1 VPPTNT
7 RKLMKTLFRILGV
20 GAAVALAAPQAALA
34 QQEPVLAVD
43 ITSISVSGDATFIA
57 PFQNESYGPINTFFT
72 IEALARGSFPVAG
85 FEYNFFVNGIP
96 LGSSVNTQPPGG
108 GPGRLSWSPPQPGA
122 YLLTVVASDG
132 THTVTSPPIRYFA
145 TGTAM
150 VGPTDN
156 TIVPYGSSVVVQATA
171 TPQPIGGSA
180 FVKRMEFYV
189 DGVRLDTATDT
200 TYPYSFIFTPTSTTP
215 TTHEIEARAF
225 DNNDNQ
231 VSLTG
236 TATAIRRIH
245 TVAPIGVAPDVR
257 IANPPNGSSVQAGTP
272 VNIIANAVSTG
283 GFIKNVEFYIN
294 GIRISST
301 QTFPFTATLTPQV
314 PGKYD
319 IVAIAFDDKSNA
331 VASTPITLTATGDF
345 PTVSIVDPAV
355 SGMTVIQGSTVPV
368 TVRASGAEG
377 GVASLKTVEFLVN
390 GQVNDSLPKAL
401 PATGTSA
408 PPPPVLA
415 PPFIFNWKSNV
426 GVGTHR
432 ISARVTG
439 VNNIAITSAEVT
451 VNVVANQ
458 PPVVGITS
466 PGPDTSGAVNVAT
479 TIVASAADSDGTIE
493 SVEFFANGTR
503 IGVATASPFQLVWVP
518 GVAGTYSLTA
528 KATDNGGKVMI
539 SDPVSMIVDL
549 PTVGGPAQANVTA
562 TVFRGDYGS
571 LAESGRFA
579 LAVNRNNRGT
589 FVGYAT
595 SPTGSSYFWND
606 IPMNPDGTFSVRN
619 AANEVVLSGQTSATG
634 VSGTFGDR
642 TFIGPITPST
652 GAFAPLL
659 VTGSVAG
666 VAGSQ
671 IIAIV
676 GGDSSVTLY
685 AASGASRVVGAA
697 MLSSTGAYT
706 ITAPTGGGFSG
717 MVANSASIV
726 SGSVSGNLAG
736 TFLLRPQ
743 ASRIT
748 NISTR
753 TLAGTGDRTLMAGFV
768 IAGTG
773 SKPLLARAVGPTLAN
788 FGVPSPLADP
798 SLDILSRLGLP
809 VATNN
814 DWANSVALSTLATQV
829 GAFALTPGSR
839 DAALQATLVPGT
851 YTAVVGGGTAEP
863 GAALIELYDADF
875 SSNVTSRITNLST
888 RGQIGVGETLIAG
901 FAVTGD
907 VRKKVLIRAVGPTL
921 AGFGLTGLLADPK
934 VDVIAGGALIA
945 NNNDW
950 TESASVSQVM
960 ATTPVV
966 GAFPLEPNSRDAA
979 LVLQL
984 APGSYTVQV
993 SGAGSST
1000 GTVLL
1005 EIYDADR

>member
-1 VPPTNT
+1 
-7 RKLMKTLFRILGV
+7 MKTLFKILGV
-20 GAAVALAAPQAALA
+20 GAAVALASPHAALA

-43 ITSISVSGDATFIA
+43 ITSIQVSGGTTFVA

-72 IEALARGSFPVAG
+72 IEALARGSFPAG
-85 FEYNFFVNGIP
+85 GFTYNFFVNGIP
-96 LGSSVNTQPPGG
+96 LGASVNTQPPGG

-122 YLLTVVASDG
+122 YLLTVTASDG

-171 TPQPIGGSA
+171 TPQPTGGSA
-180 FVKRMEFYV
+180 FVKRVEFFV
-189 DGVRLDTATDT
+189 DGVRIDNATDS
-200 TYPYSFIFTPTSTTP
+200 TYPYSFIYTPPSTTP
-215 TTHEIEARAF
+215 TTHVIEARAF
-225 DNNDNQ
+225 DNNDNL
-231 VSLTG
+231 VSPAG
-236 TATAIRRIH
+236 TTTAIRRIH
-245 TVAPIGVAPDVR
+245 TVPPIGVAPDVR

-272 VNIIANAVSTG
+272 VNIIANAVSPG

-294 GIRISST
+294 GIRLSST

-331 VASTPITLTATGDF
+331 VASTPITLNATGDF
-345 PTVSIVDPAV
+345 PTVSIVDPAM
-355 SGMTVIQGSTVPV
+355 SGMTVIQGSTVPI

-390 GQVNDSLPKAL
+390 GQLNDSLPKAA
-401 PATGTSA
+401 PATGTGT

-426 GVGTHR
+426 GIGTHR
-432 ISARVTG
+432 LSARVTG
-439 VNNIAITSAEVT
+439 VNNIAITSAEIT

-466 PGPDTSGAVNVAT
+466 PSPDSSSAAGLAT
-479 TIVASAADSDGTIE
+479 TIVASASDSDGTIE

-503 IGVATASPFQLVWVP
+503 IGVATASPFQLVWTP

-528 KATDNGGKVMI
+528 KATDNGGKVTI
-539 SDPVSMIVDL
+539 SDPISMIVDL

-562 TVFRGDYGS
+562 TVFRGDFGS
-571 LAESGRFA
+571 LTESGRFA

-589 FVGYAT
+589 FIAYAT
-595 SPTGSSYFWND
+595 TPAGAAYFWND
-606 IPMNPDGTFSVRN
+606 IPVNPDGTFAVRN
-619 AANEVVLSGQTSATG
+619 AANVVVLSGQTSATG

-659 VTGSVAG
+659 VNGSISG

-671 IIAIV
+671 MVAIV

-685 AASGASRVVGAA
+685 AASGTSRVVGGAV
-697 MLSSTGAYT
+697 LSSTGAYT
-706 ITAPTGGGFSG
+706 IAAPTGGTFSG

-726 SGSVSGNLAG
+726 SGTVTGNVAG
-736 TFLLRPQ
+736 NFLLRLQP
-743 ASRIT
+743 SRIT

-753 TLAGTGDRTLMAGFV
+753 TLAGIGDRTLMAGFV
-768 IAGTG
+768 IAGSG
-773 SKPLLARAVGPTLAN
+773 SKPMLARAVGPTLAN
-788 FGVPSPLADP
+788 FGVASPLADP
-798 SLDILSRLGLP
+798 SLEILSRLGLP
-809 VATNN
+809 VAANN
-814 DWANSVALSTLATQV
+814 DWANAAPLAALGNQV

-839 DAALQATLVPGT
+839 DAAVQTTLVPGT
-851 YTAVVGGGTAEP
+851 YTAVVGGGTATP

-875 SSNVTSRITNLST
+875 GTNVTSRITNLST

-921 AGFGLTGLLADPK
+921 AGFGLTGLLADPRI
-934 VDVIAGGALIA
+934 DVIAGGAVIA

-960 ATTPVV
+960 ATSPVV
-966 GAFPLEPNSRDAA
+966 GAFPLDPNSRDAA

-993 SGAGSST
+993 TGATGTT

-1005 EIYDADR
+1005 EVYDADR

>member
-1 VPPTNT
+1 
-7 RKLMKTLFRILGV
+7 MKTLFRILGF
-20 GAAVALAAPQAALA
+20 GAAVALAVPHSALA

-43 ITSISVSGDATFIA
+43 ITSINISGGATFA
-57 PFQNESYGPINTFFT
+57 TPFQNESYGPVGTFIT
-72 IEALARGSFPVAG
+72 IEALARGTFPAAG
-85 FEYNFFVNGIP
+85 FTYRFFVNGIP
-96 LGSSVNTQPPGG
+96 IGLSVNLQPAGG
-108 GPGRLSWSPPQPGA
+108 GVGLLSWTPTQPGA
-122 YLLTVVASDG
+122 YLLTVEANDG

-145 TGTAM
+145 VGTSM

-156 TIVPYGSSVVVQATA
+156 TLVPYGSSVVVQATA
-171 TPQPIGGSA
+171 TPQPAGGNA
-180 FVKRMEFYV
+180 FVKRVEFYV
-189 DGVRLDTATDT
+189 DGVRVDSATDT
-200 TYPYSFIFTPTSTTP
+200 TYPYSFIYTPPSTTP
-215 TTHEIEARAF
+215 TTHVIEARAF

-231 VSLTG
+231 VSPDG
-236 TATAIRRIH
+236 TAAAIRRIH
-245 TVAPIGVAPDVR
+245 TVPPIGVAPSVR
-257 IANPPNGSSVQAGTP
+257 IANPPNGSSVQAGSP
-272 VNIIANAVSTG
+272 VSVIADAVSLG

-294 GIRISST
+294 GVRLSST
-301 QTFPFTATLTPQV
+301 QTFPFTASFAPQV
-314 PGKYD
+314 PGKYE
-319 IVAIAFDDKSNA
+319 IVAIGFDDKSNA
-331 VASTPITLTATGDF
+331 VASSPITLTATGDF
-345 PTVSIVDPAV
+345 PTVSIVDPPM
-355 SGMTVIQGSTVPV
+355 SGMTVIQGSTVPI

-390 GQVNDSLPKAL
+390 GQVNDSLPKAPPPTAL
-401 PATGTSA
+401 APAT
-408 PPPPVLA
+408 PPVLT

-426 GVGTHR
+426 GIGTHR
-432 ISARVTG
+432 LSARVTG
-439 VNNIAITSAEVT
+439 VNGIAITSAEVT

-479 TIVASAADSDGTIE
+479 TIVVSSSDSDGTIE

-503 IGVATASPFQLVWVP
+503 IGVATGSPFQLVWTP
-518 GVAGTYSLTA
+518 TVAGTYSLTA
-528 KATDNGGKVMI
+528 KATDNGGKVTI
-539 SDPVSMIVDL
+539 SDPVSMIVDP
-549 PTVGGPAQANVTA
+549 PTIGGPAQANVTA
-562 TVFRGDYGS
+562 TVFRGDFGS
-571 LAESGRFA
+571 LSESGRFA

-589 FVGYAT
+589 FIGYAT
-595 SPTGSSYFWND
+595 TPAGRSYFWND
-606 IPMNPDGTFSVRN
+606 IPVNPDGTFSVRD
-619 AANEVVLSGQTSATG
+619 ANNQVVLSGQTSATG
-634 VSGTFGDR
+634 VSGSFGDR

-652 GAFAPLL
+652 GAFSPLL
-659 VTGSVAG
+659 VNGTVAG

-671 IIAIV
+671 MVAIV

-685 AASGASRVVGAA
+685 AASGASRVVGGAV
-697 MLSSTGAYT
+697 LSSTGAYT
-706 ITAPTGGGFSG
+706 IAAPTGGSFSG

-726 SGSVSGNLAG
+726 SGSVSGSVAG
-736 TFLLRPQ
+736 TFLLRLQ

-788 FGVPSPLADP
+788 FGVASPLADP
-798 SLDILSRLGLP
+798 SLEILSRLSLP
-809 VATNN
+809 VASNN
-814 DWANSVALSTLATQV
+814 DWANSAPLATLATQV

-839 DAALQATLVPGT
+839 DAAVQATLVPGT
-851 YTAVVGGGTAEP
+851 YTAVVGGGTTLP
-863 GAALIELYDADF
+863 GSALIEIYDADF
-875 SSNVTSRITNLST
+875 SPTVTSRITNLST

-921 AGFGLTGLLADPK
+921 AGFGLTGLLADPRI
-934 VDVIAGGALIA
+934 DVIAGGAVIA

-950 TESASVSQVM
+950 TESASVGQVM
-960 ATTPVV
+960 ATAPVV
-966 GAFPLEPNSRDAA
+966 GAFPLDPNSRDAA

>member
-1 VPPTNT
+1 
-7 RKLMKTLFRILGV
+7 MKTLFRILGF
-20 GAAVALAAPQAALA
+20 GAAVALAVPHAALA

-43 ITSISVSGDATFIA
+43 ITSIGVSGGATFVS
-57 PFQNESYGPINTFFT
+57 PFQNESFGPVNTFFT
-72 IEALARGSFPVAG
+72 IEALARGTFPASG
-85 FEYNFFVNGIP
+85 FTYNFFVNGLA
-96 LGSSVNTQPPGG
+96 LGSPPNALQPAGG

-122 YLLTVVASDG
+122 YVLTVVASDG
-132 THTVTSPPIRYFA
+132 AHTVTSPPVRYFA

-156 TIVPYGSSVVVQATA
+156 TLVPFGSSVVVQATA
-171 TPQPIGGSA
+171 TPEPSGSNA
-180 FVKRMEFYV
+180 FVKRVEFFV
-189 DGVRLDTATDT
+189 DGTRVESATDT
-200 TYPYSFIFTPTSTTP
+200 TYPYSFIYTPTSTTP
-215 TTHEIEARAF
+215 TTHVIEARAF

-231 VSLTG
+231 ISPSG
-236 TATAIRRIH
+236 TASAIRSIR
-245 TVAPIGVAPDVR
+245 TVAPIGFPPIVQ
-257 IANPPNGSSVQAGTP
+257 IANPPNGSSVQAGST
-272 VNIIANAVSTG
+272 VNVIANAVSVG
-283 GFIKNVEFYIN
+283 GFIKNVDFYIN
-294 GIRISST
+294 GVRLSST
-301 QTFPFTATLTPQV
+301 QTFPFAAAFAPQV
-314 PGKYD
+314 PGKYE
-319 IVAIAFDDKSNA
+319 IVAIGFDDKSNA
-331 VASTPITLTATGDF
+331 VASSPITLTATGDF
-345 PTVSIVDPAV
+345 PTVSIVDPPM
-355 SGMTVIQGSTVPV
+355 SGMTVIQGSTVPI

-390 GQVNDSLPKAL
+390 GQVNDSLPKAA
-401 PATGTSA
+401 PATGSTA
-408 PPPPVLA
+408 PTAPPVLA

-426 GVGTHR
+426 GIGTHR
-432 ISARVTG
+432 LSARVTG
-439 VNNIAITSAEVT
+439 VNGIAITSAEVT

-479 TIVASAADSDGTIE
+479 TIVVSASDSDGTIE

-503 IGVATASPFQLVWVP
+503 IGVATGSPFQLVWTP
-518 GVAGTYSLTA
+518 TVAGTYSLTA
-528 KATDNGGKVMI
+528 KATDNGGKVTI
-539 SDPVSMIVDL
+539 SDPVSMIVDP
-549 PTVGGPAQANVTA
+549 PTISGPAQANVTA
-562 TVFRGDYGS
+562 TVFRGDFGS
-571 LAESGRFA
+571 LSESGRFT

-589 FVGYAT
+589 FIGYAT
-595 SPTGSSYFWND
+595 TPAGRSYFWSD
-606 IPMNPDGTFSVRN
+606 IPVNSDGTFSVRD
-619 AANEVVLSGQTSATG
+619 ANNQVVLSGQTSATG
-634 VSGTFGDR
+634 VSGSFGDR

-652 GAFAPLL
+652 GVFLPLL
-659 VTGSVAG
+659 VNGTVAG

-671 IIAIV
+671 MVAIV

-685 AASGASRVVGAA
+685 AASGASRVVGGAV
-697 MLSSTGAYT
+697 LSSTGAYT
-706 ITAPTGGGFSG
+706 IAAPTGGTFSG
-717 MVANSASIV
+717 TVANSVSIV
-726 SGSVSGNLAG
+726 SGTVTGSVAGNY
-736 TFLLRPQ
+736 LLRLQ

-788 FGVPSPLADP
+788 FGVASPLADP
-798 SLDILSRLGLP
+798 SLEILSRLSLP
-809 VATNN
+809 VAANN
-814 DWANSVALSTLATQV
+814 DWANSAPLATLATQV

-839 DAALQATLVPGT
+839 DAAVQATLVPGT
-851 YTAVVGGGTAEP
+851 YTAVVGGGTTSP
-863 GAALIELYDADF
+863 GAALIEIYDADF
-875 SSNVTSRITNLST
+875 SPTVTSRITNLST

-921 AGFGLTGLLADPK
+921 AGFGLTGLLADPRIE
-934 VDVIAGGALIA
+934 VLAGGAVIA

-950 TESASVSQVM
+950 TESASVGQVV
-960 ATTPVV
+960 ATSPVV
-966 GAFPLEPNSRDAA
+966 GAFPLDPNSRDAA